1 MYRYLPV
8 RQYVLLALGWRMQM
22 SKNMKIVG
30 WLCLVGCAVVI
41 LLKIITFGPAAVLGS
56 LFLFGQLIKVTV
68 EHYNS

>member
-8 RQYVLLALGWRMQM
+8 RRYVLLALEWRIQM

-30 WLCLVGCAVVI
+30 WLCLGGCVVVMAI
-41 LLKIITFGPAAVLGS
+41 KIATFGPAAVLGS
-56 LFLFGQLIKVTV
+56 LFTAAIIVKTAI